1 MVDPAIDLT
10 LRAAL
15 TLLFLAAAAHKLR
28 DRAAFRATFA
38 DYRIVPDA
46 VSGLAAHLVPLA
58 ELVVAALLLVPAASS
73 LGKIGGALLLLVYG
87 AAVGVNLARGRRHI
101 DCGCAG
107 PRARRPIGG
116 GIVVR
121 NALLAAAAL
130 ATLVP
135 VAARPLVWVDALTV
149 SGAVLALTALYLATD
164 RLMAHAP
171 ALARLREAA

>member
-10 LRAAL
+10 VRAAL
-15 TLLFLAAAAHKLR
+15 ALLFLVAAAHKLR

-38 DYRIVPDA
+38 EYRILPEA
-46 VSGLAAHLVPLA
+46 ISALVPLA
-58 ELVVAALLLVPAASS
+58 ELAVAVLLLVPAASA
-73 LGKIGGALLLLVYG
+73 LGEIGAAALLLLYG

-107 PRARRPIGG
+107 PYARRPIGG

-121 NALLAAAAL
+121 NALLAASALAAL
-130 ATLVP
+130 LP
-135 VAARPLVWVDALTV
+135 VSPRPLAWIDALTV
-149 SGAVLALTALYLATD
+149 SGAVLTLAALYLATD

-171 ALARLREAA
+171 ALARLREAT

>member
-1 MVDPAIDLT
+1 MDPAIDLT
-10 LRAAL
+10 IRAAL
-15 TLLFLAAAAHKLR
+15 ALLFVTAAAHKLR

-38 DYRIVPDA
+38 EYRILPETVSA
-46 VSGLAAHLVPLA
+46 VVPLA
-58 ELVVAALLLVPAASS
+58 ELAVAALLVVAATSALGKIGAAALLLVYA
-73 LGKIGGALLLLVYG
+73 

-130 ATLVP
+130 AGLVP
-135 VAARPLVWVDALTV
+135 VAGRPLVWVDALTV
-149 SGAVLALTALYLATD
+149 SGAVLTLTALYLAAD
-164 RLMAHAP
+164 RLLAHAP
-171 ALARLREAA
+171 ALARLRETA

>member
-10 LRAAL
+10 VRAAL
-15 TLLFLAAAAHKLR
+15 ALLFLVAAAHKLR

-38 DYRIVPDA
+38 EYRILPEA
-46 VSGLAAHLVPLA
+46 ISALVPLA
-58 ELVVAALLLVPAASS
+58 ELAVAVLLLVPAASA
-73 LGKIGGALLLLVYG
+73 LGEIGAAALLLLYG

-107 PRARRPIGG
+107 PYARRPIGG

-121 NALLAAAAL
+121 NALFAACALAAL
-130 ATLVP
+130 LP
-135 VAARPLVWVDALTV
+135 VSPRPLAWIDALTV
-149 SGAVLALTALYLATD
+149 SGAVLALAALYLATD